1 MRRIAPLFPL
11 LLAAACSPG
20 LREGTFPTGSQTVV
34 SGADLHSLLVV
45 DEAGGTVARHD
56 VTSGETTWIEVGA
69 RPERITR
76 AGSKVF
82 VTLRG
87 ERSLAVLTDE
97 AGTLSVESRVD
108 VGAEPVGVVAR
119 EDGARVYVALS
130 QEEAV
135 VELDGT
141 NYSEV
146 RRWSVAGQ
154 PSWLALHP
162 SGDALFV
169 ASAMGGTLTRVDLA
183 ADTTSTV
190 ELPSPIGASATGEE
204 ALSRRLTGDLWIS
217 ADGDRLAA
225 PALYV
230 DNLTAADAPGSSGV
244 STSSSGYASTNTI
257 VTSRFNPA
265 VVVVDLDASGEVADT
280 PRAIF
285 LAGFAPV
292 GDSEEIV
299 RSYPTSVSM
308 PPRGDVA
315 VVTMESSATAL
326 VVSLSSLAPSEEL
339 LGADTA
345 GFTSSPRD
353 QGFAGGAAVFT
364 SMDAGPQGAAFLSDD
379 VAWVD
384 NFLARTLR
392 ELDVA
397 NARVGVN
404 DLLTANDASSLSA
417 SAEGGRSV
425 ADVTL
430 AQDAEF
436 ELGRSLF
443 FTAVDDRMAGDGAGV
458 SCSTCHFD
466 ARNDGLTWS
475 FTDSV
480 RQTPTL
486 AADVAETAPYTW
498 MSGVDTVA
506 AEAMLTS
513 QGRMGGSDIT
523 AAEAL
528 AIQSFILGIPE
539 VDVQFKGQTDDAVA
553 RGRALF
559 ESEDVG
565 CAECHPAPYYT
576 DNDHHDLYGLSG
588 VNTPSL
594 VGIAS
599 SAPYLHNGSAG
610 TLREVLESALNGEMG
625 YTGSLTDAEKDD
637 LAAFLATL

>member
-1 MRRIAPLFPL
+1 MRRIALLFPL
-11 LLAAACSPG
+11 TFAAACAPG
-20 LREGTFPTGSQTVV
+20 LTEATFPTGSQTVV

-56 VTSGETTWIEVGA
+56 VTSGETSWIDVGA

-76 AGSKVF
+76 AGGKVF

-87 ERSLAVLTDE
+87 ERALAVLSDN
-97 AGTLSVESRVD
+97 AGSLSLDTKID

-119 EDGARVYVALS
+119 EDGTRVYVALS
-130 QEEAV
+130 QEDAV
-135 VELDGT
+135 IELDGT
-141 NYSEV
+141 NFTEV

-162 SGDALFV
+162 SGGALFV
-169 ASAMGGTLTRVDLA
+169 GSAMGGSLTRVDLET
-183 ADTTSTV
+183 DETSLI
-190 ELPSPIGASATGEE
+190 ELPTPIGAGATGEE
-204 ALSRRLTGDLWIS
+204 LLSRRLTGDLWIS

-244 STSSSGYASTNTI
+244 SSSSSGYASTNTI

-265 VVVVDLDASGEVADT
+265 VVVVDLDTSGQVDDT
-280 PRAIF
+280 PRAVF

-292 GDSEEIV
+292 GDREEIV

-326 VVSLSSLAPSEEL
+326 VLSLSSLAPSSEL
-339 LGADTA
+339 VGADTG
-345 GFTSSPRD
+345 GFTTSPRD
-353 QGFAGGAAVFT
+353 QGFATGAAVFA
-364 SMDAGPQGAAFLSDD
+364 SMDAGPHGAAFLSDD

-384 NFLARTLR
+384 NFLDRSLR

-397 NARVGVN
+397 SARTSVN
-404 DLLTANDASSLSA
+404 SLLAGTGSELAAT
-417 SAEGGRSV
+417 AEGGRSV

-430 AQDAEF
+430 PQDDQF

-443 FTAVDDRMAGDGAGV
+443 FSAVDDRMAADGAGV
-458 SCSTCHFD
+458 SCSTCHFE
-466 ARNDGLTWS
+466 ARNDGLTWT

-486 AADVAETAPYTW
+486 AAAVAETAPYTW
-498 MSGVDTVA
+498 TSGVDTVA

-513 QGRMGGSDIT
+513 QGRMGGNDIT
-523 AAEAL
+523 AQEAL
-528 AIQSFILGIPE
+528 AIQAFILGIPE
-539 VDVQFKGQTDDAVA
+539 VDVQFKGHGDDAVA
-553 RGRALF
+553 RGKALF
-559 ESEDVG
+559 ESAEVG
-565 CAECHPAPYYT
+565 CADCHRAPYYT

-599 SAPYLHNGSAG
+599 SAPYLHNGSAT
-610 TLREVLESALNGEMG
+610 TLREVVDAALNGEMG
-625 YTGSLTDAEKDD
+625 YTGGLSESDKDD